1 MLSPSFGHCPNSNW
15 TTTPPHTLLGA
26 SPTVLSI
33 KLVMFLVF
41 PSQLSIGIA
50 PQPELNIDGFGY
62 KTSAIL
68 APSELP
74 LGITSSSNL
83 LLNLFR
89 TPSQPRPIEMAL
101 ISILFLVAF
110 VPSLQ
115 GVSLSDKVDE
125 LGTFLLL
132 VHQKTTPFNF
142 CTSKHHCNINLFSEK
157 TIGKLSQTFGFL
169 ISANT
174 YQLEK
179 LSQRGAFCGYK

>member
-1 MLSPSFGHCPNSNW
+1 M
-15 TTTPPHTLLGA
+15 A
-26 SPTVLSI
+26 LSI
-33 KLVMFLVF
+33 KRRPFWPP
-41 PSQLSIGIA
+41 PS
-50 PQPELNIDGFGY
+50 Y
-62 KTSAIL
+62 RWV
-68 APSELP
+68 
-74 LGITSSSNL
+74 L
-83 LLNLFR
+83 LLNPFR
-89 TPSQPRPIEMAL
+89 TPSQPTPIEMAL

-115 GVSLSDKVDE
+115 GVTPDTPTQSLVFDKLDE

-142 CTSKHHCNINLFSEK
+142 CKSRHHCNINLFSEK

>member
-101 ISILFLVAF
+101 ISILFLAAF

-115 GVSLSDKVDE
+115 GVSLQGVTPDTPMQALVFDKLDE

-142 CTSKHHCNINLFSEK
+142 CKSRHHCNINLFSEK
-157 TIGKLSQTFGFL
+157 TIGKLSQ
-169 ISANT
+169 
-174 YQLEK
+174 
-179 LSQRGAFCGYK
+179 RGAFCGYQ